1 MEKLFECLRTGGVA
15 AANVGG
21 DREGYT
27 GVFSHVGHYIVVIG
41 IEPDGRL
48 AILDPAYE
56 EGIYEEEGRKGKV
69 EVKAGC
75 IALCK
80 PEVLAK
86 EIDNRNPALYLF
98 HRA

>member
-1 MEKLFECLRTGGVA
+1 MSKNKEFSVKYINQLQYPDMPYPTGC
-15 AANVGG
+15 
-21 DREGYT
+21 DPEG
-27 GVFSHVGHYIVVIG
+27 
-41 IEPDGRL
+41 EAR
-48 AILDPAYE
+48 E

-69 EVKAGC
+69 EVKAGY

-86 EIDNRNPALYLF
+86 EIDNRNPGLYLF